1 MVKPK
6 ANQAKKTN
14 KVWYHT
20 KSLILVA
27 LSAFFVYNVVHE
39 LLTTRNLNVQL
50 AEAKKV
56 KEEMR
61 EEEEELSAQK
71 EMLQNPEYVARFAK
85 GKLLV
90 SQEGE
95 QIFALDKEKDK

>member
-1 MVKPK
+1 MGKT
-6 ANQAKKTN
+6 KKKQTN

-27 LSAFFVYNVVHE
+27 LSAFFVYNVVDE
-39 LLTTRNLNVQL
+39 LLTTHTLNHKLV
-50 AEAKKV
+50 EALRV
-56 KEEMR
+56 KEEMS
-61 EEEEELSAQK
+61 EEKEELTAQK

-90 SQEGE
+90 SQDGE
-95 QIFALDKEKDK
+95 QIFALDKEEDK